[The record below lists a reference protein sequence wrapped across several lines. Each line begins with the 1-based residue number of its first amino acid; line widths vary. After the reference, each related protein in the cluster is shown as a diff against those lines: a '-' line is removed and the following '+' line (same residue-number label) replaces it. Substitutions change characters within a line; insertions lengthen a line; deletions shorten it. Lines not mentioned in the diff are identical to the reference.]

1 MSVTAFQHYAT
12 DALLRDGGSIHI
24 RAIRP
29 DDKQRLLALFER
41 LSSRSIYFRFFQ
53 TKQRLTDEEL
63 RYFTELDFTR
73 DVALVAT
80 LQEGLEEHII
90 GVGRYFRIYEHEQ
103 PTSRAEV
110 AFTVADTH
118 QGRGVGT
125 LLLEHLAIIA
135 RRQGIDTFEAYVL
148 GENNRMLEVFEAS
161 GFTVQ
166 RALDTGVFHV
176 SFPTADTPQV
186 RAASME
192 RERLATAQSMRALLN
207 PRSVAV
213 VGVSQR
219 GEGAPLSWRPSA
231 DAVAG
236 NGAPLS
242 WRPSADAV
250 AGEGVGAALLANLQ
264 RAGFPGRL
272 YPIHLHATVIQGLPA
287 FPRVSAVGAPVDLAL
302 IAVPAAAVEEVVADC
317 ATAGVHGVVVLSS
330 GFAEASAAGREAEQR
345 LRALVRAS
353 GMRLVGPNCMGL
365 LNTDPQVALNATF
378 TTPVLPLA
386 GNIGMLSQSGA
397 LGLAMLDYVQSLH
410 VGLSTFVSIGN
421 RADVSNNDMLA
432 YWADDP
438 RTDVIVLYLESF
450 GNPRHFARLA
460 PDVARRKP
468 IIAVKS
474 GRSAAGSRAAASHS
488 AALATSDTAV
498 DALFE
503 QAGVIRANTL
513 QELFDVAVLLSTQPL
528 PPGPRVGVVTNA
540 GGPAI
545 LLADMGET
553 HGLVFPDLTPET
565 TAALRA
571 LLPPQ
576 AGLANPIDMIAA
588 ATPAQYA
595 RTIELVGADPNI
607 DALIVIYI
615 PPLVTEPA
623 EIAQAIA
630 AGAGTVPASKPVLT
644 VFMTSQGV
652 PAALNA
658 GPRRALPT
666 YTFPE
671 NAALALSAAVRY
683 GHWRTQ
689 PCGTPSRLSPFAHSA
704 VRAVVDRVLANA
716 SAPLW
721 LPPGDV
727 AAILQAA
734 GSTLAAAEQTSPA
747 EAVATAE
754 RLGYPLVAKVVSPD
768 VLHKSDV
775 GGVILGL
782 DTPAAVASAVETL
795 VTRMHQR
802 QARLDG
808 ILLQRQ
814 VASGIEALVGVTTDP
829 TFGPLLVC
837 GLGGTLVEVVRDVAF
852 RLIPVSDVEATAML
866 TTLRANVLLD
876 GSRGA
881 PPGDRE
887 ALIAL
892 LLRVSALAESIPEL
906 QELDLNPVKV
916 LAPGQGVIALDGR
929 MRLAPLGEVT
939 TCPTP

>member
-1 MSVTAFQHYAT
+1 MSVTAPRHYAT
-12 DALLRDGGSIHI
+12 DELLRDGGSIHLQ
-24 RAIRP
+24 AIRP
-29 DDKQRLLALFER
+29 DDKQRLRAFFER

-63 RYFTELDFTR
+63 HYFTELDFTR
-73 DVALVAT
+73 DVALIAT
-80 LQEGLEEHII
+80 LREGQEEHIV
-90 GVGRYFRIYEHEQ
+90 GVGRYFRINQDGQ
-103 PTSRAEV
+103 PTTHAEV
-110 AFTVADTH
+110 AFTVADAH

-125 LLLEHLAIIA
+125 LLLEHLAAIA
-135 RRQGIDTFEAYVL
+135 RMQGIDTFEAYVL
-148 GENNRMLEVFEAS
+148 GENNRMLQVFDTS

-176 SFPTADTPQV
+176 SFPTAETPQV
-186 RAASME
+186 RAASAE
-192 RERLATAQSMRALLN
+192 RERMAAAQSIRAFLN

-219 GEGAPLSWRPSA
+219 G
-231 DAVAG
+231 D
-236 NGAPLS
+236 
-242 WRPSADAV
+242 
-250 AGEGVGAALLANLQ
+250 GVGAALLANMQ
-264 RAGFPGRL
+264 RAGFTGRF
-272 YPIHLHATVIQGLPA
+272 YPIHPHAIEINGLSV

-317 ATAGVHGVVVLSS
+317 ATAGVHGVVVISS

-345 LRALVRAS
+345 LRTLVRAS

-365 LNTDPQVALNATF
+365 LNTDPEIALNATF
-378 TTPVLPLA
+378 TAPVLPPA

-410 VGLSTFVSIGN
+410 VGLSTFVSVGN
-421 RADVSNNDMLA
+421 RADVSSNDMLA

-438 RTDVIVLYLESF
+438 HTDVIVLYLESF
-450 GNPRHFARLA
+450 GNPRRFARIA

-488 AALATSDTAV
+488 AALATSDIAV
-498 DALFE
+498 EALFE
-503 QAGVIRANTL
+503 QAGVIRANSL
-513 QELFDVAVLLSTQPL
+513 QELFDVAVLLSTQPM

-540 GGPAI
+540 GGPGI

-553 HGLVFPDLTPET
+553 HGLVFPELTAET
-565 TAALRA
+565 TAALRTF
-571 LLPPQ
+571 LPPQ
-576 AGLANPIDMIAA
+576 AGLANPVDMIAS

-595 RTIELVGADPNI
+595 RTIELVSADPNV

-615 PPLVTEPA
+615 PPLVTDPTV
-623 EIAQAIA
+623 IAQAIA
-630 AGAGTVPASKPVLT
+630 DGAGTVPAQKPLLT

-658 GPRRALPT
+658 GPRCALPT
-666 YTFPE
+666 YIFPE

-683 GHWRTQ
+683 GRWRTRAR
-689 PCGTPSRLSPFAHSA
+689 GTPLHLSPFAHSA
-704 VRAVVDRVLANA
+704 VRAVMDRVLANV
-716 SAPLW
+716 SGPLW
-721 LPPGDV
+721 LQPGDLATV
-727 AAILQAA
+727 LQAA
-734 GSTLAAAEQTSPA
+734 GITLAAAEQTSPA

-768 VLHKSDV
+768 VLHKSNV
-775 GGVILGL
+775 GGVMLGL

-795 VTRMHQR
+795 VTRMQQIH
-802 QARLDG
+802 ARLDG

-814 VASGIEALVGVTTDP
+814 VSSGIEALVGVTTDP
-829 TFGPLLVC
+829 MFGPLLVC

-852 RLIPVSDVEATAML
+852 HLTPVSDIEATEML
-866 TTLRANVLLD
+866 AKLRANVLLN
-876 GSRGA
+876 GYRGA

-892 LLRVSALAESIPEL
+892 LLRVSALVESVPEL
-906 QELDLNPVKV
+906 QEFDLNLVKV
-916 LAPGQGVIALDGR
+916 LAPGEGAMALDGR
-929 MRLAPLGEVT
+929 MRLAPLG
-939 TCPTP
+939 

>member
-1 MSVTAFQHYAT
+1 MSGTAPQHYAT

-29 DDKQRLLALFER
+29 DDKQRLLALFTR
-41 LSSRSIYFRFFQ
+41 LSSRSLYFRFFQ
-53 TKQRLTDEEL
+53 TKQRLTDTEL

-80 LQEGLEEHII
+80 LREGQEEHII
-90 GVGRYFRIYEHEQ
+90 GVGRYFRIYENGQATTH
-103 PTSRAEV
+103 AEV

-125 LLLEHLAIIA
+125 LLLEHLAAIA
-135 RRQGIDTFEAYVL
+135 RLQGIDTFEAYVL

-186 RAASME
+186 RAASTE
-192 RERLATAQSMRALLN
+192 RERVAAAQSVRAFLN

-219 GEGAPLSWRPSA
+219 G
-231 DAVAG
+231 D
-236 NGAPLS
+236 
-242 WRPSADAV
+242 
-250 AGEGVGAALLANLQ
+250 GVGAALLANLQ
-264 RAGFPGRL
+264 RAGFTGQL
-272 YPIHLHATVIQGLPA
+272 YPIHPHAVEINGLPA
-287 FPRVSAVGAPVDLAL
+287 FPRVSAVGAPVALTL

-317 ATAGVHGVVVLSS
+317 ATAGVHGVVVISS
-330 GFAEASAAGREAEQR
+330 GFAEAATAGREAEQR

-365 LNTDPQVALNATF
+365 LNTDPQVSLNATF
-378 TTPVLPLA
+378 TTPVLPPA
-386 GNIGMLSQSGA
+386 GTISMLSQSGA
-397 LGLAMLDYVQSLH
+397 LGLAMLDYVQTLH
-410 VGLSTFVSIGN
+410 VGLSTFVSVGN
-421 RADVSNNDMLA
+421 RADVSSNDVLA

-438 RTDVIVLYLESF
+438 RTSVIVLYLESF
-450 GNPRHFARLA
+450 GNPRHFARIA
-460 PDVARRKP
+460 PEVARRKP

-474 GRSAAGSRAAASHS
+474 GRSVAGSRAAASHS

-498 DALFE
+498 EALFE

-513 QELFDVAVLLSTQPL
+513 QELFDVAVLLSTQPM

-540 GGPAI
+540 GGPGI

-553 HGLVFPDLTPET
+553 HGLVLPELTPET
-565 TAALRA
+565 QAALRTV
-571 LLPPQ
+571 LPPQ
-576 AGLANPIDMIAA
+576 AGVANPVDMIAS

-595 RTIELVGADPNI
+595 RTIELVGADATI
-607 DALIVIYI
+607 DALVVIYI
-615 PPLVTEPA
+615 PPLVTDPA

-630 AGAGTVPASKPVLT
+630 HGVGTVPAQKPVLT
-644 VFMTSQGV
+644 VFMTSQGI
-652 PAALNA
+652 PAALNM
-658 GPRRALPT
+658 GPRGTLPT
-666 YTFPE
+666 YMFPE

-683 GHWRTQ
+683 GRWRTR
-689 PCGTPSRLSPFAHSA
+689 PRGMPVRLSPFAHSA
-704 VRAVVDRVLANA
+704 VRAVIDRVLANA
-716 SAPLW
+716 SESLW
-721 LPPGDV
+721 LQPGDLATV
-727 AAILQAA
+727 LGAA
-734 GSTLAAAEQTSPA
+734 GITLAAAEQTTPT

-754 RLGYPLVAKVVSPD
+754 RLGYPLVAKIVSPD

-795 VTRMHQR
+795 VACTQR
-802 QARLDG
+802 LGVRLDG

-814 VASGIEALVGVTTDP
+814 VSSGIEALVGVTTDP
-829 TFGPLLVC
+829 LFGPLLVC
-837 GLGGTLVEVVRDVAF
+837 GLGGTLVEVLHDVAF
-852 RLIPVSDVEATAML
+852 RLTPVSDSDAGEML
-866 TTLRANVLLD
+866 TKLRANTLLD
-876 GSRGA
+876 GYRGA

-892 LLRVSALAESIPEL
+892 LLRVSALVESVPEL
-906 QELDLNPVKV
+906 QEFDLNPVKV
-916 LAPGQGVIALDGR
+916 LAPGEGVMALDGR
-929 MRLAPLGEVT
+929 MRLAPRG
-939 TCPTP
+939 